1 MLNKPRCGAVV
12 PSGLISRTSRTDETH
27 VKAGTHQTVA
37 EQKKLIQEVTQAWLL
52 VFPSCLYKVMCKTL
66 RWGGVAWLHLHMGP
80 CVYSTAFT
88 VYGGSRREASV
99 ERTNRESRG
108 GSRPV
113 VFTSVSLVGVA
124 GGEEVDWQRGEGSHT
139 LKGACLWWLM
149 H

>member
-37 EQKKLIQEVTQAWLL
+37 EQKELIQEMTQAWLL
-52 VFPSCLYKVMCKTL
+52 VFPSCLYKVMCK
-66 RWGGVAWLHLHMGP
+66 GGVAWLHLHMGP

-88 VYGGSRREASV
+88 VYDGSRREASV

-113 VFTSVSLVGVA
+113 LFTTVSLVGVA
-124 GGEEVDWQRGEGSHT
+124 GGEEVDWQRGGS
-139 LKGACLWWLM
+139 CL
-149 H
+149 